1 MPFRGGSPRLH
12 FQQAPGLWSVGCP
25 RVTGCRAHSVT
36 SSLAPTGTVLK
47 KGDRLSLGRLSLLS
61 GFPFGGL
68 EKGCCQSAE
77 EGPGGEGRDTGV
89 WGLA

>member
-1 MPFRGGSPRLH
+1 M
-12 FQQAPGLWSVGCP
+12 
-25 RVTGCRAHSVT
+25 T

-89 WGLA
+89 WGLARARGLTFTRIPATGPAADTIKPQ